1 MNEMILRVVK
11 CGECFTV
18 KSEKSDDGVLNKRTL
33 VLQELGG
40 KYANCYV
47 VSALGNL
54 ATIQFDEGDIVI
66 ATLRFQSR
74 EYNGQMF
81 MDVVATELIKKY
93 KGKNARDKT
102 KQDCPTAPEGALTDI
117 PGADPCHPWHD
128 GQRYPCKDLPR
139 PERLHSLPEHL
150 PK

>member
-1 MNEMILRVVK
+1 METKILRVLK

-18 KSEKSDDGVLNKRTL
+18 KSEKSEGGVLNKRTL

-81 MDVVATELIKKY
+81 MDVVATELIKK
-93 KGKNARDKT
+93 
-102 KQDCPTAPEGALTDI
+102 
-117 PGADPCHPWHD
+117 
-128 GQRYPCKDLPR
+128 
-139 PERLHSLPEHL
+139 
-150 PK
+150 

>member
-1 MNEMILRVVK
+1 MEARILRVVK

-18 KSEKSDDGVLNKRTL
+18 KSEKSEGGVLNKRTL

-47 VSALGNL
+47 VTALGNL

-81 MDVVATELIKKY
+81 MDVVATELIKK
-93 KGKNARDKT
+93 
-102 KQDCPTAPEGALTDI
+102 
-117 PGADPCHPWHD
+117 
-128 GQRYPCKDLPR
+128 
-139 PERLHSLPEHL
+139 
-150 PK
+150 

>member
-1 MNEMILRVVK
+1 MEARILRVVK

-18 KSEKSDDGVLNKRTL
+18 KSEKSEGGVLNKRTL

-81 MDVVATELIKKY
+81 MDVIATELIKK
-93 KGKNARDKT
+93 
-102 KQDCPTAPEGALTDI
+102 
-117 PGADPCHPWHD
+117 
-128 GQRYPCKDLPR
+128 
-139 PERLHSLPEHL
+139 
-150 PK
+150 